1 MNISFG
7 KSWKVNRTQPTISQ
21 NKISKLSNK
30 SRINSSLGNKRSK
43 ISKEQFL
50 RDPNSIMN
58 RILVEPQPRRYETTK
73 PSISVFWKK
82 GKLQKKFIL
91 FFHRVRM
98 VGEDWWGFG
107 PTLFFNW
114 ATHITS
120 FCSSCTFDYTHL
132 NRKK

>member
-7 KSWKVNRTQPTISQ
+7 ISWKVNRTQPTISQ
-21 NKISKLSNK
+21 NKISRLSNK
-30 SRINSSLGNKRSK
+30 SRINSSLGNKRCK

-82 GKLQKKFIL
+82 GKLQKRFIL
-91 FFHRVRM
+91 FLPSRSN
-98 VGEDWWGFG
+98 GWWGFG

-114 ATHITS
+114 ATHSTS